1 MVYLSE
7 CKFGD
12 KLKTRKG
19 LMAVYICHGI
29 SDKNTH
35 ICVVGLSSFDYEKI
49 VCDRNGKTYLRNDD
63 DRYDIVGKW
72 EDEIENPDTPYEL
85 KPDMPKAIKPIKGV
99 SEAMVEQW
107 LQDIKHLK

>member
-1 MVYLSE
+1 MKRKRIYISIPISGHDLEEVKEKAMINLNK

-72 EDEIENPDTPYEL
+72 EDE
-85 KPDMPKAIKPIKGV
+85 V
-99 SEAMVEQW
+99 
-107 LQDIKHLK
+107 